1 VEAGRIIQAT
11 EKAVLA
17 DPELLAEGDREGIR
31 AAIQALHAASQGED
45 PARIHLLIEELDASS
60 KGFATRRMNRAIA
73 RAIEG
78 RKVDDV
84 AGGLAAEG
92 H

>member
-1 VEAGRIIQAT
+1 MTAGA
-11 EKAVLA
+11 
-17 DPELLAEGDREGIR
+17 PEIVTPPGGGDEETLLARCRLGDR
-31 AAIQALHAASQGED
+31 AAIRALQAASEGED
-45 PARIHLLIEELDASS
+45 PGRIHLLIEELDASS

-84 AGGLAAEG
+84 AGGLAADA